1 MTKTL
6 QLDLPL
12 KNLIRKSEN
21 TDSPSKAI
29 FFLHGFGS
37 NMQDLFGLCP
47 FFDKSW
53 TCISLQA
60 SIPVQ
65 YNGWA
70 WAELNFENIGNLPKP
85 EQIRNHQKS
94 VIESIKKSIQKLDL
108 DPKRINILGFSQGAS
123 LSLYSGL
130 LNASVF
136 RTVVALSGFLP
147 VKERIND
154 FDPKKVI
161 NLDVFMGHGKLDAV
175 VPVQL
180 GQNTLAGLKEL
191 GLKPTYIEYNAEHT
205 IPNEC
210 LQDVLKWLSDKNKSK
225 EV

>member
-12 KNLIRKSEN
+12 NNLIRKSEN

-85 EQIRNHQKS
+85 EQMRNHQKS

-130 LNASVF
+130 LNTSVF

-147 VKERIND
+147 VKESIND

-175 VPVQL
+175 VPIQL
-180 GQNTLAGLKEL
+180 GQNTLADLKEL
-191 GLKPTYIEYNAEHT
+191 GLKPTYFEYNSKHT
-205 IPNEC
+205 ISNEC
-210 LQDVLKWLSDKNKSK
+210 LQDVLKWIGNKNKNK
-225 EV
+225 EM